1 MKIAVVVLGARGL
14 DLARTLAAGLDDAR
28 IHGLAGR
35 ADGADT
41 VFHDTMAHLRAL
53 HRDGIAIIGI
63 CAAGILIRAVAA
75 TLDGKHDDAPVVAL
89 AEDGSVAVPLIGGH
103 HGANRIARQLATL
116 TGGIAAIT
124 NAGDL
129 RFGFALDDPPAG
141 WRIANP
147 ALVKPVTAA
156 LLSGE
161 GATLGGD
168 APWRDGDT
176 PWLDGAP
183 WLDGDT
189 PGRAQAAYRVLVTAR
204 CDRAD
209 DRTLVIHPAILVVG
223 VGCERGTDP
232 AELRDLVAATLAEA
246 NLAPAAVAAMASL
259 DLKMDEPAMHEAARA
274 LDAPLR
280 FFTAAELEAE
290 APRLQNPSDIVFA
303 ATGCHGVAEGAA
315 LALAGPDAVLVVAK
329 RKSARATCAVAQ
341 ANAPIDPVRRGRP
354 RGHLMVVGIGPGG
367 TAWRSPE
374 ATAAVEAADVI
385 VGYRLYLDL
394 LADLAPNA
402 ERREYG
408 LGQESERVCD
418 ALSLASEGMRVALVC
433 SGDAGI
439 YALASLVFE
448 MIDTAENT
456 AWRRVAVDIVPG
468 ISAMQA
474 AAARAGAPLGH
485 DFCAISLSDLLTP
498 RAVILRRLEAA
509 SSGDFVTALY
519 NPRSK
524 SRRDLLVRARDILA
538 ANRLPSTPVVIARNL
553 GRADES
559 VTLATLA
566 TLDLEAVDMLTI
578 LIIGNRQTRLLP
590 GGERARVYTPRG
602 YEGKR

>member
-1 MKIAVVVLGARGL
+1 MTIAVVVLGARGL
-14 DLARTLAAGLDDAR
+14 ELARKLAAGLDGAQV
-28 IHGLAGR
+28 HGLAGR

-41 VFHDTMAHLRAL
+41 VFDDTMAHLRAL
-53 HRDGIAIIGI
+53 HRDQVAIVGI
-63 CAAGILIRAVAA
+63 CAAGILIRAVAPV
-75 TLDGKHDDAPVVAL
+75 LDGKQQDAPVVAL

-103 HGANRIARQLATL
+103 HGANRLARRLAAL
-116 TGGIAAIT
+116 TGGSAAIT

-147 ALVKPVTAA
+147 ALVKPVAAA

-161 GATLGGD
+161 GARLEGTAPWLAG
-168 APWRDGDT
+168 APWRD
-176 PWLDGAP
+176 
-183 WLDGDT
+183 
-189 PGRAQAAYRVLVTAR
+189 QAEYRVRVTAWR
-204 CDRAD
+204 DGAD
-209 DRTLVIHPAILVVG
+209 DRTLVIHPAILAVG

-232 AELRDLVAATLAEA
+232 AELRDLVAETLAA
-246 NLAPAAVAAMASL
+246 AGLAPGAVAAMATIE
-259 DLKMDEPAMHEAARA
+259 LKMDEPAMHEAARA

-290 APRLQNPSDIVFA
+290 VLRLQNPSDIVFA

-315 LALAGPDAVLVVAK
+315 LALAGPDSVLVAAK

-341 ANAPIDPVRRGRP
+341 AIAPIDPAECGRP
-354 RGHLMVVGIGPGG
+354 RGSLMVVGIGPGDA
-367 TAWRSPE
+367 AWRSPE
-374 ATAAVEAADVI
+374 ATAALEAADI
-385 VGYRLYLDL
+385 IIGYRLYLDL
-394 LADLAPNA
+394 LEGLSPDA
-402 ERREYG
+402 ERREYD
-408 LGQESERVCD
+408 LGQESERVRD
-418 ALSLASEGMRVALVC
+418 ALTLAGEGKRIALVC

-448 MIDTAENT
+448 TIDHAAGP
-456 AWRRVAVDIVPG
+456 AWRRVAVEIVPG

-498 RAVILRRLEAA
+498 RAVIIRRLEAA
-509 SSGDFVTALY
+509 ASGDFVTALY
-519 NPRSK
+519 NPRSQK
-524 SRRDLLVRARDILA
+524 RRDLLVRARDILA
-538 ANRLPSTPVVIARNL
+538 ANRPPSTPVVIARNL

-559 VTLATLA
+559 VVLATLA
-566 TLDLEAVDMLTI
+566 TLDLETVDMLTI
-578 LIIGNRQTRLLP
+578 LIVGNRQTRLLP
-590 GGERARVYTPRG
+590 GGEGARVYTPRG

>member
-1 MKIAVVVLGARGL
+1 MRTVLVVLGGRGL
-14 DLARTLAAGLDDAR
+14 DLARRVAAGLDGAR

-35 ADGADT
+35 ADDADI
-41 VFHDTMAHLRAL
+41 VFEDTMAHLRGL
-53 HRDGIAIIGI
+53 HRDGAAIVGI
-63 CAAGILIRAVAA
+63 CAAGILIRAVAPV
-75 TLDGKHDDAPVVAL
+75 LDDKRRAAPVVAL
-89 AEDGSVAVPLIGGH
+89 AEDGGVAVPLIGGH
-103 HGANRIARQLATL
+103 HGANDLARRLAAL

-156 LLSGE
+156 LLSGDGARLE
-161 GATLGGD
+161 GVA
-168 APWRDGDT
+168 

-183 WLDGDT
+183 WRG
-189 PGRAQAAYRVLVTAR
+189 QARYRVLVTAR
-204 CDRAD
+204 AESGD
-209 DRTLVIHPAILVVG
+209 DRTLVIHPAILAVG

-232 AELRDLVAATLAEA
+232 LELRDLVAKTLADA
-246 NLAPAAVAAMASL
+246 GLAAGAVAAMASL
-259 DLKMDEPAMHEAARA
+259 DLKMDEPAVHEAARA

-280 FFTAAELEAE
+280 FFGAAELEAE

-315 LALAGPDAVLVVAK
+315 LALAGPDAALVVAK

-341 ANAPIDPVRRGRP
+341 ASTPIDPAERGRRRGV
-354 RGHLMVVGIGPGG
+354 LSVVGIGPGG
-367 TAWRSPE
+367 AAWRSPE
-374 ATAAVEAADVI
+374 ATAAVESAEII

-394 LADLAPNA
+394 LDDLAPRA
-402 ERREYG
+402 ARREYG
-408 LGQESERVCD
+408 LGQESARVRD
-418 ALSLASEGMRVALVC
+418 ALSLASEGRNVALIC

-448 MIDTAENT
+448 TIEAGADP
-456 AWRRVAVDIVPG
+456 AWRRIEVAVMPG

-498 RAVILRRLEAA
+498 RAVIIRRLEAA
-509 SSGDFVTALY
+509 SQGDFVTALY
-519 NPRSK
+519 NPSSK
-524 SRRDLLVRARDILA
+524 SRRDLLARARDILA
-538 ANRLPSTPVVIARNL
+538 ANRPPSTPVVIARNL
-553 GRADES
+553 GRANES

-566 TLDLEAVDMLTI
+566 TLDLDAVDMLTI
-578 LIIGNRQTRLLP
+578 LIVGNRETRLVP
-590 GGERARVYTPRG
+590 GGEGARVYTPRG
-602 YEGKR
+602 YGGKR